1 MRLDKG
7 YSRCTIRGMKK
18 IAVLLFGLLLV
29 ASFSLL
35 LYGRYLSTL
44 PVKVPRGF
52 TYMDKGV
59 ESLSESKL
67 LSIIQDW
74 RLSQK
79 LKTYAVDPLLCT
91 FAKKRADEIFTE
103 KNDMSHDGIWKYK
116 SDLFTT
122 YEGFSENLARDWSP
136 ELMLDG
142 WLHSASHEAN
152 LRRDRPLTCVK
163 CKGYYCVQLFATP
176 K

>member
-7 YSRCTIRGMKK
+7 YSRCTIRGMRKL
-18 IAVLLFGLLLV
+18 AALLFGLFLV

-44 PVKVPRGF
+44 PVKTPKGF
-52 TYMDKGV
+52 TYMDRGV
-59 ESLSESKL
+59 TSLSESKL

-74 RLSQK
+74 RVSQK
-79 LKTYAVDPLLCT
+79 LKTYTVDPLLCT

-103 KNDMSHDGIWKYK
+103 KNDMSHDGLLKYQNELFK
-116 SDLFTT
+116 S
-122 YEGFSENLARDWSP
+122 YSGYSENLSIDFSP
-136 ELMLDG
+136 ENTLDG

>member
-1 MRLDKG
+1 MV
-7 YSRCTIRGMKK
+7 Y
-18 IAVLLFGLLLV
+18 LLLLSV
-29 ASFSLL
+29 LFLPAMAFLSFILIHIS
-35 LYGRYLSTL
+35 
-44 PVKVPRGF
+44 PPRNSQ
-52 TYMDKGV
+52 TSSNVIPEADLTK
-59 ESLSESKL
+59 
-67 LSIIQDW
+67 IIQEW
-74 RLSQK
+74 RLSQG
-79 LKTYAVDPLLCT
+79 LKQYTVDPNLCT

-116 SDLFTT
+116 SELLGT
-122 YEGFSENLARDWSP
+122 YEGFSENLARNWSP
-136 ELMLDG
+136 ELMLDW